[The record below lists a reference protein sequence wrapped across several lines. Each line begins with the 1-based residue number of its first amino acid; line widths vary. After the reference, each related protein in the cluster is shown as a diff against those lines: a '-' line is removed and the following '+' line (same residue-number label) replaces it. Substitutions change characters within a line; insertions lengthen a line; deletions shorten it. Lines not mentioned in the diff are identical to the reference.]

1 VTATGPRGTVT
12 GCNAGNSGPAYAT
25 RWSRLGL
32 RGVRQRPAHNPQV
45 ASISRA
51 YPAHCRT
58 TGQPQH
64 TARAASRSASDKSSP
79 VNSAGSR
86 SRHPA
91 WATQSVAL
99 LRPWFIG
106 TRSACATGTTSKPPP
121 HRIDSRLPAAGVKPV
136 PTRRG
141 RYSAAPTP
149 DPKPEPTCTVRASAG
164 RCTPLAALCARTR
177 GHRAENRGQL
187 VDLQVRGLLGRRHPR
202 TAQQL
207 RRAPGR
213 TANARPGTRTR
224 DMGSGP
230 QLRYTAVTATCSETR
245 RSRLRSGLLVGPAQK
260 RDSGTVRPRGQ
271 SRLQGGPCR
280 RLDSAPGPVQCA
292 RRRLARSAAG
302 RSCPDLGLVGTPW
315 DRDSPGATAAEEAAP
330 CRDTSRNV
338 VRRQTAAYGAEPN
351 THPEGSR

>member
-1 VTATGPRGTVT
+1 
-12 GCNAGNSGPAYAT
+12 
-25 RWSRLGL
+25 
-32 RGVRQRPAHNPQV
+32 
-45 ASISRA
+45 
-51 YPAHCRT
+51 
-58 TGQPQH
+58 
-64 TARAASRSASDKSSP
+64 
-79 VNSAGSR
+79 
-86 SRHPA
+86 
-91 WATQSVAL
+91 VAL
-99 LRPWFIG
+99 LRPWLIG

-149 DPKPEPTCTVRASAG
+149 YPKPEPTCTVRASAR
-164 RCTPLAALCARTR
+164 RCTRLQRSVPRTR
-177 GHRAENRGQL
+177 GTEQRTVASSSTCRSGVCSVVDTRAQPNSCNALR
-187 VDLQVRGLLGRRHPR
+187 VV
-202 TAQQL
+202 AQTPDP
-207 RRAPGR
+207 A
-213 TANARPGTRTR
+213 RTR

-245 RSRLRSGLLVGPAQK
+245 RSRSRSGLLVGPAQK

-292 RRRLARSAAG
+292 RRRPARSAAG
-302 RSCPDLGLVGTPW
+302 RSCPDLGLVGTPF